1 MLEAVTRNWW
11 AVGLRGLL
19 GILFGIA
26 AIAWPAAAL
35 WALIIVFGAYALV
48 DGVFALV
55 EAVMHWRESRRWP
68 LLIEGILGIIFGAI
82 ALVTPVIAVLAW
94 VYVIAAW
101 ALVTGVLEV
110 VNAIHLRKQISGE
123 IWMLLSGLI
132 SIVFG
137 LLLAFWPLQGALA
150 VTWIIG
156 IYAVIFGI
164 FFVVLAFKLKGVNE
178 RTTGRL
184 GPQGSAA

>member
-1 MLEAVTRNWW
+1 MLEAMTRNWW
-11 AVGLRGLL
+11 AVGLRGVF

-26 AIAWPAAAL
+26 AIVWPGAAL

-55 EAVMHWRESRRWP
+55 EAVMHWRESRRWA
-68 LLIEGILGIIFGAI
+68 LLIEGVLGIIFGAI

-101 ALVTGVLEV
+101 ALVTGVLEI

-132 SIVFG
+132 SIIFG
-137 LLLAFWPLQGALA
+137 LLLTFWPLQGALA
-150 VTWIIG
+150 VTWVIG

-164 FFVVLAFKLKGVNE
+164 FLLVLAFRLKGAHE
-178 RTTGRL
+178 RMAHPGT
-184 GPQGSAA
+184 QGSAA

>member
-1 MLEAVTRNWW
+1 MLEAMTRNWW
-11 AVGLRGLL
+11 AVGLRGVFA
-19 GILFGIA
+19 ILFGIA
-26 AIAWPAAAL
+26 AIAWPGAAL
-35 WALIIVFGAYALV
+35 WALIIIFGAYALV

-68 LLIEGILGIIFGAI
+68 LLIEGVIGIILGAI

-101 ALVTGVLEV
+101 AIVTGVLEI
-110 VNAIHLRKQISGE
+110 VNAIHLRKHISGE

-137 LLLAFWPLQGALA
+137 LLLTFWPLEGALA
-150 VTWIIG
+150 ITWLIG

-164 FFVVLAFKLKGVNE
+164 FLLVLAFKLKGINQ
-178 RTTGRL
+178 GRVQP
-184 GPQGSAA
+184 GTQGSVA